1 MSRKQESLR
10 QGTSAAREDQRPPVR
25 LPESITVTAASCAQ
39 KRTSSLSSNLS
50 ALGDNGGSKK
60 WRRGSPRGWRRRPFP
75 DALFTSLNRST
86 FPSKTLLGHHCNSG
100 QNCQTTLASV
110 TGKVTCDLL
119 GVARVVTRV
128 WVVGVVGRVLFVVTG
143 EVVARTS
150 MVVFVVRV
158 SELDVLATV

>member
-10 QGTSAAREDQRPPVR
+10 QGTSAAREDQRPPVM

-100 QNCQTTLASV
+100 QNCQTIRQP
-110 TGKVTCDLL
+110 GIYLL
-119 GVARVVTRV
+119 IIQIKLVFCVTRMLIQSSFKDH
-128 WVVGVVGRVLFVVTG
+128 RSQESKQQPL
-143 EVVARTS
+143 
-150 MVVFVVRV
+150 
-158 SELDVLATV
+158 L